1 MHLLFLSD
9 RQRENV
15 RRIEGDYLSQRRV
28 SLYIREDYIRQRMLN
43 TITET
48 LLRFMPEAMMEERIA
63 KFGIK
68 L

>member
-1 MHLLFLSD
+1 M
-9 RQRENV
+9 

-48 LLRFMPEAMMEERIA
+48 LLRFMPDGMMEERIV
-63 KFGIK
+63 KYGIK
-68 L
+68 V